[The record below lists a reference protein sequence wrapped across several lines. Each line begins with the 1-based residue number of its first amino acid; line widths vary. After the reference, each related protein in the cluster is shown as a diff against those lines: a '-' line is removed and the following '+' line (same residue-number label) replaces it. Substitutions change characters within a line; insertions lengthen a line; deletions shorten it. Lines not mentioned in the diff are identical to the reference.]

1 MLNDLRRLFEL
12 IENKK
17 YSFFIIFLFF
27 LSSVVDLIGIGL
39 IGPYISLFLNET
51 SEASIY
57 IKNFITLR
65 TSIVDP
71 LVFLA
76 LLILIIFFIKIFIVY
91 LINSLVVSFGNK
103 EMVNMRLLLLKK
115 YQMFTL
121 LDFQKSSKSEY
132 MYNMLALTTGY
143 SKLIISIFKTIGDF
157 IVALLIILFLS
168 TQNFIVLLTILL
180 ILVLL
185 FYIYDKKFRSKLSLF
200 GESMNSLSSN
210 LFQLVSETLLG
221 FKEIRLLG
229 KENFF
234 LKKIKN
240 SSNKWSEYARKSIL
254 IEIMPKYLIEFIFIF
269 FVIIFTLIL
278 IVMESDL
285 NEFLPLLATF
295 TVASFRLFP
304 LSNSFL
310 SNIVTIRANKN
321 SIDRLHQV
329 KKSLIDVR
337 LKKDEKDFNDIE
349 FEKFKNL
356 KISNLYFRYNKENR
370 YVFKN
375 LNLTFES
382 EKVVGIFGE
391 SGSGKSTLVDLI
403 TGILIPDSGCIKI
416 NDKDLNENLILMK
429 KLTSFMPQQIFLI
442 DGTIQENIALGEDK
456 ENINNE
462 KLFGSIKNAEL
473 DDLIND
479 LPEGIHTKIGDN
491 GIRLSGGQR
500 QRIGLARSFYFEK
513 QILILDEAT
522 NALDEL
528 IERSILDNII
538 KNKKNSLIIIISHNK
553 KTLKEC
559 DEIYEIIDNNIKL
572 KFKK

>member
-1 MLNDLRRLFEL
+1 M
-12 IENKK
+12 
-17 YSFFIIFLFF
+17 
-27 LSSVVDLIGIGL
+27 
-39 IGPYISLFLNET
+39 
-51 SEASIY
+51 
-57 IKNFITLR
+57 
-65 TSIVDP
+65 
-71 LVFLA
+71 
-76 LLILIIFFIKIFIVY
+76 
-91 LINSLVVSFGNK
+91 
-103 EMVNMRLLLLKK
+103 
-115 YQMFTL
+115 Q
-121 LDFQKSSKSEY
+121 
-132 MYNMLALTTGY
+132 
-143 SKLIISIFKTIGDF
+143 
-157 IVALLIILFLS
+157 
-168 TQNFIVLLTILL
+168 
-180 ILVLL
+180 
-185 FYIYDKKFRSKLSLF
+185 
-200 GESMNSLSSN
+200 
-210 LFQLVSETLLG
+210 
-221 FKEIRLLG
+221 
-229 KENFF
+229 
-234 LKKIKN
+234 
-240 SSNKWSEYARKSIL
+240 
-254 IEIMPKYLIEFIFIF
+254 
-269 FVIIFTLIL
+269 
-278 IVMESDL
+278 SDL

-295 TVASFRLFP
+295 TVASLRLFP
-304 LSNSFL
+304 ISNSFL
-310 SNIVTIRANKN
+310 SNIITIRANKN

-337 LKKDEKDFNDIE
+337 LKKDEKDFNNIE

-370 YVFKN
+370 YIFKN

-403 TGILIPDSGCIKI
+403 TGILIPDSGYIKI
-416 NDKDLNENLILMK
+416 NDKDLNENLILIK
-429 KLTSFMPQQIFLI
+429 KLTSYMPQQIFLI

-462 KLFGSIKNAEL
+462 KLFGSIKKAEL
-473 DDLIND
+473 DNLIND

-553 KTLKEC
+553 ETLKEC
-559 DEIYEIIDNNIKL
+559 DEIYEIIEDNIKL

>member
-1 MLNDLRRLFEL
+1 MLNDLRRLFDL

-27 LSSVVDLIGIGL
+27 LSSVFDLIGIGL

-57 IKNFITLR
+57 IKNYITLR

-71 LVFLA
+71 IVFLA

-103 EMVNMRLLLLKK
+103 EMVNMRLFLLKK

-121 LDFQKSSKSEY
+121 SDFQKSNKSEY
-132 MYNMLALTTGY
+132 MYNMLALTTGF

-180 ILVLL
+180 ILILL

-240 SSNKWSEYARKSIL
+240 SSNKWSEYAKKSIL

-278 IVMESDL
+278 IFMQSDL
-285 NEFLPLLATF
+285 DEFLPLLATF
-295 TVASFRLFP
+295 TVASLRLFP
-304 LSNSFL
+304 ISNSFL
-310 SNIVTIRANKN
+310 SNMVTIRANKN

-337 LKKDEKDFNDIE
+337 LKKDEKDFNNIK

-370 YVFKN
+370 YIFKN

-382 EKVVGIFGE
+382 QKVVGIFGE

-403 TGILIPDSGCIKI
+403 TGILIPNSGYIKI
-416 NDKDLNENLILMK
+416 NDKDLNENLILIK
-429 KLTSFMPQQIFLI
+429 KLTSYMPQQIFLI

-462 KLFGSIKNAEL
+462 KLFDSIKKAEL
-473 DDLIND
+473 DNLIND

-553 KTLKEC
+553 ETLKEC
-559 DEIYEIIDNNIKL
+559 DEIYEIVDNNIKL

>member
-200 GESMNSLSSN
+200 GESMNSLSSS

-349 FEKFKNL
+349 SEKFKNL

>member
-27 LSSVVDLIGIGL
+27 LSSVLDLIGIGL

-51 SEASIY
+51 SEASLY
-57 IKNFITLR
+57 IKNYITLR

-71 LVFLA
+71 IVFLA

-103 EMVNMRLLLLKK
+103 EMVNMRLFLLKK

-121 LDFQKSSKSEY
+121 SDFQKSNKSEY

-240 SSNKWSEYARKSIL
+240 SSNKWSEYAKKSIL

-278 IVMESDL
+278 IVMQSDL

-295 TVASFRLFP
+295 TVASLRLFP
-304 LSNSFL
+304 ISNSFL

-337 LKKDEKDFNDIE
+337 LKKDEKDFNNIE

-370 YVFKN
+370 YIFKN

-403 TGILIPDSGCIKI
+403 TGILIPDSGYIKI
-416 NDKDLNENLILMK
+416 NDKDLNENLILIK
-429 KLTSFMPQQIFLI
+429 KLTSYMPQQIFLI

-462 KLFGSIKNAEL
+462 KLFGSIKKAEL
-473 DDLIND
+473 DNLIND

-553 KTLKEC
+553 ETLKEC
-559 DEIYEIIDNNIKL
+559 DEIYEIIDDNIKL

>member
-27 LSSVVDLIGIGL
+27 LSSVLDLIGIGL

-51 SEASIY
+51 SEASLY
-57 IKNFITLR
+57 IKNYITLR

-71 LVFLA
+71 IVFLA

-103 EMVNMRLLLLKK
+103 EMVNMRLFLLKK

-121 LDFQKSSKSEY
+121 SDFQKSNKSEY

-240 SSNKWSEYARKSIL
+240 SSNKWSEYAKKSIL

-278 IVMESDL
+278 IVMQSDL

-295 TVASFRLFP
+295 TVASLRLFP
-304 LSNSFL
+304 ISNSFL

-337 LKKDEKDFNDIE
+337 LKKDEKDFNNIE

-370 YVFKN
+370 YIFKN

-382 EKVVGIFGE
+382 QKVVGIFGE

-403 TGILIPDSGCIKI
+403 TGILIPDSGYIKI
-416 NDKDLNENLILMK
+416 NDKDLNENLILIK
-429 KLTSFMPQQIFLI
+429 KLTSYMPQQIFLI

-462 KLFGSIKNAEL
+462 KLFDSIKKAEL
-473 DDLIND
+473 DNLIND

-553 KTLKEC
+553 ETLKEC
-559 DEIYEIIDNNIKL
+559 DEIYEIIDDNIKL

>member
-370 YVFKN
+370 YIFKN

-403 TGILIPDSGCIKI
+403 TGILIPDSGYIKI

-553 KTLKEC
+553 KTLEEC